1 MERIGILPRLGA
13 SLIDCVV
20 LILFATIFGLV
31 FGSPFVMGGLG
42 YIAGLIFFGA
52 LLGYSYLEVLWAQT
66 PGKKVLGLKIMNQDG
81 SEASQD
87 VLMKRWAIK
96 QSGNLLNLLSAIT
109 TIGLFSFLGGIA
121 GMVVAG
127 GGLLILSADKLT
139 LHDKLSQT
147 SVFKPGEPKSS

>member
-13 SLIDCVV
+13 SFIDFIV
-20 LILFATIFGLV
+20 LVLFATLFGLV

-42 YIAGLIFFGA
+42 YIGGLIFFGA
-52 LLGYSYLEVLWAQT
+52 LLAYSYLEVLWAQT

-96 QSGNLLNLLSAIT
+96 NCGNLFNLLSAIT
-109 TIGLFSFLGGIA
+109 TLGLFSWLGGIG
-121 GMVVAG
+121 GMVIAG
-127 GGLLILSADKLT
+127 GCFLILSADKLT
-139 LHDKLSQT
+139 LHDRLSQT
-147 SVFKPGEPKSS
+147 SVFKSGPSQI